1 MQSDYF
7 GAATEPE
14 NGRVHSR
21 PDSPTPSGPARKI
34 QKRNSIASNGSNEE
48 IKRDDDDGAAGDASI
63 DAAGGP
69 VPSGPPFICPTCS
82 TSYSRLEYLRR
93 HERRHADIR
102 PFVCDCGKGFSRSD
116 VLSRHKRQCRV
127 VLQLDGSGEAEKP
140 VEGESPPKATKPR
153 RSSSTAK
160 PGRPKGSTKAAKA
173 AAVAANHATNG
184 NGNGD
189 FASADN
195 AAHTTSSVA
204 GSDGA
209 DGPAPPPPAPHSH
222 QLTHDA
228 IAVAAA
234 AAAAAAAAGHHPV
247 GGQAQDDDASAMI
260 DPAIAADS
268 QAQAAAAATTVA
280 AISSVA
286 AYQYANSMD
295 PPDFHMGRGATNP
308 YASTPFPLPV
318 HSAVAALHPQLY
330 QPSSPES
337 NQPRSEHGSPRYSS
351 QSLARHGS
359 NSGSRYLRQPP
370 NYDAYAPRQA
380 SSYVNPA
387 DAAIWEGLDTAKLPS
402 PGHAAVTTPGS
413 SARATANML
422 ASLGFPVTSPM
433 SHLADRSR
441 TGSHLGSDASYF
453 RSTAPGLSGGV
464 VGGQAGYGS
473 NSASSPAFSF
483 GTSASSGDT
492 GASSSSHSASNATA
506 VTSTSQGQEPSGATT
521 PKEPVRFSV
530 STLGPLS
537 PFSNTAL
544 NSSMSPY
551 LSAFSNARDTPL
563 VSSPRSQFPTT
574 PGGSLTSLDLG
585 GQWAG
590 MRPPSRTVS
599 RHNSLQGINISSQS
613 TSPQS
618 EGISASSKLGKSS
631 SSDKLSLSDRTDL
644 TDSHDSKPAASTGA
658 AATPSASR
666 STTSATTAAEV
677 SATSSTSTTS
687 AASVPSTTTSGDTGA
702 ITTSAPVQISNGGI
716 DTPSR
721 FVKNESQ
728 QYFDGGALTPGP
740 EAFLLRLQ
748 GGVQELR
755 AGIHGSEISF
765 FNSMALSSAPLG
777 ASQFSTPNWDHSM
790 FSNPSA
796 GSVAAAAASS
806 GTPGAQLSALG
817 WLMSPSI
824 QQLLNAFS
832 TTSGSGTVDTTN
844 TSDYFNSKNV
854 AATAPESIDLDSM
867 GLSVL
872 PSPLEKALTDTRN
885 PFFIPAEMFRPCYS
899 IQHWS
904 LPPITRL
911 SVLALHAQQNLLKH
925 FPVMHEPT
933 FRITTIPGC
942 LAFTIC
948 MLGGHEAGR
957 KWWAGEEVVPKS
969 AINII
974 NSHGAPE
981 EPANEL
987 QRVMDTGP
995 SRYIDEEDGQELVKP
1010 IVMSDKSEMLMRTF
1024 ANRCKSVKD
1033 KCAVVQSLM
1042 LFQSNNFLSSD
1053 PTTRMVAGV
1062 SHGSVVTLA
1071 RQAGL
1076 FDSDAEHAQRGAP
1089 SPEEVVQ
1096 QVMFESVGMCFSCS
1110 FSPSYGDEKE
1120 QDDQVWRRWA
1130 ELEGRRRSAFVIY
1143 TTDTVAHLDAA
1154 VPTLLATKEVAH
1166 LPLPSPDH
1174 VWRAPTAT
1182 SWRTAL
1188 DKHHGLTLD
1197 EALQQLLSPESGSS
1211 LPREAPGQPS
1221 LHGAHGPFA
1230 RLVMVLALLRGI
1242 IEMLEGRAT
1251 RVAKPSSLSWWM
1263 KRAGASSN
1271 GTATGND
1278 AQVGLY
1284 KKALARWRNAW
1295 DQDPTC
1301 RFASAKKPT
1310 TTTTTEQ
1317 DEMDVTE
1324 EDAKVNWI
1332 ASAAAGKHDW
1342 PEELQRTLFTPLTA
1356 SGATPL
1362 SNDALPMYW
1371 LAHVLVTHAASNQ
1384 RLPLRSAEG
1393 RMGATSKNG
1402 GYEVV
1407 SGGPDMPDFR
1417 AMLRFAKNFVTR
1429 GEK

>member
-7 GAATEPE
+7 GAAAEPE
-14 NGRVHSR
+14 NGRVRSR
-21 PDSPTPSGPARKI
+21 PDSPTAAGPARKI
-34 QKRNSIASNGSNEE
+34 QKRNSIASNASNED
-48 IKRDDDDGAAGDASI
+48 IKHNDDDGAAADAST

-127 VLQLDGSGEAEKP
+127 VLQLDGSGEGEKP
-140 VEGESPPKATKPR
+140 AEGESPPKATKPR

-173 AAVAANHATNG
+173 AA
-184 NGNGD
+184 
-189 FASADN
+189 
-195 AAHTTSSVA
+195 
-204 GSDGA
+204 
-209 DGPAPPPPAPHSH
+209 AP
-222 QLTHDA
+222 DE
-228 IAVAAA
+228 
-234 AAAAAAAAGHHPV
+234 
-247 GGQAQDDDASAMI
+247 DASAMI

-337 NQPRSEHGSPRYSS
+337 NQPRSEHGSPRYSA

-359 NSGSRYLRQPP
+359 NSGSRFLRQAS
-370 NYDAYAPRQA
+370 NYDAYGSRQP
-380 SSYVNPA
+380 SSFANPA
-387 DAAIWEGLDTAKLPS
+387 DAAIWEGLDTAKMPS
-402 PGHAAVTTPGS
+402 PGHGAATTPGS

-433 SHLADRSR
+433 SHLADRARS
-441 TGSHLGSDASYF
+441 GSHLASDASYF

-464 VGGQAGYGS
+464 VGPSSSSGLAGYGS
-473 NSASSPAFSF
+473 NSTNSPAFSF

-492 GASSSSHSASNATA
+492 GASSSNHSASNATA
-506 VTSTSQGQEPSGATT
+506 ATSTSQGPETSGATT

-574 PGGSLTSLDLG
+574 PGGGLSSLDLG
-585 GQWAG
+585 GQWSG

-618 EGISASSKLGKSS
+618 DGITASSKLGKSS
-631 SSDKLSLSDRTDL
+631 SSDDKLSLSDRTAAA
-644 TDSHDSKPAASTGA
+644 DSNDSKPATTSVA
-658 AATPSASR
+658 A
-666 STTSATTAAEV
+666 TTSASGTTSTTTAAAAADV
-677 SATSSTSTTS
+677 SATSSTSATS
-687 AASVPSTTTSGDTGA
+687 AAAVPSTDATSSSGA
-702 ITTSAPVQISNGGI
+702 GTITTSAPVQMSNSGI

-765 FNSMALSSAPLG
+765 LNGPTMALSSAPLG

-806 GTPGAQLSALG
+806 GTPGAQLSAQG

-824 QQLLNAFS
+824 QQLLTAFS
-832 TTSGSGTVDTTN
+832 STAGLGTVDTTN

-854 AATAPESIDLDSM
+854 AAAAAPGVIDLDSM
-867 GLSVL
+867 SLGVL
-872 PSPLEKALTDTRN
+872 PSPLGKALTDSRN
-885 PFFIPAEMFRPCYS
+885 PFFIPPDMFRPCYS

-925 FPVMHEPT
+925 FPVIHEPT
-933 FRITTIPGC
+933 FRITTTPGC
-942 LAFTIC
+942 VAFAMC

-974 NSHGAPE
+974 NSHGVDKPVS
-981 EPANEL
+981 EL

-1010 IVMSDKSEMLMRTF
+1010 IVMSEKTEMLMRTF
-1024 ANRCKSVKD
+1024 ASRCKSVKD
-1033 KCAVVQSLM
+1033 KCSVVQALM
-1042 LFQSNNFLSSD
+1042 LFQGNNFLSSD
-1053 PTTRMVAGV
+1053 ATTRMVAGV
-1062 SHGSVVTLA
+1062 SHGTVVTLA
-1071 RQAGL
+1071 RQAGF
-1076 FDSDAEHAQRGAP
+1076 FDPDAEHAQRGAP
-1089 SPEEVVQ
+1089 SAEDVMQ
-1096 QVMFESVGMCFSCS
+1096 QVLFESVDMCFSYS
-1110 FSPSYGDEKE
+1110 FLPSYGDDKE
-1120 QDDQVWRRWA
+1120 EGDQVWRRWA

-1143 TTDTVAHLDAA
+1143 TIDTVAHLDAA

-1174 VWRAPTAT
+1174 IWRAPTAS
-1182 SWRTAL
+1182 SWNTAL
-1188 DKHHGLTLD
+1188 AKHDGLTLD
-1197 EALQQLLSPESGSS
+1197 EALQQLLSAEPGNS
-1211 LPREAPGQPS
+1211 LLQETPGQPS
-1221 LHGAHGPFA
+1221 LYGAHGPFA

-1251 RVAKPSSLSWWM
+1251 RVAKPSSLNRWM
-1263 KRAGASSN
+1263 KRAGAPSN
-1271 GTATGND
+1271 GSATASD

-1284 KKALARWRNAW
+1284 KKALVRWRKAW

-1301 RFASAKKPT
+1301 RFASAKKPK
-1310 TTTTTEQ
+1310 TEQ
-1317 DEMDVTE
+1317 EDMDVTE
-1324 EDAKVNWI
+1324 DGRVNWI

-1362 SNDALPMYW
+1362 SNDALPLYW

-1384 RLPLRSAEG
+1384 RLPLRNIEG
-1393 RMGATSKNG
+1393 RMGASSKNG
-1402 GYEVV
+1402 GYAVV
-1407 SGGPDMPDFR
+1407 SGGPEMPDFR
-1417 AMLRFAKNFVTR
+1417 AMLQFAKNFVTR

>member
-7 GAATEPE
+7 GAAAEPE
-14 NGRVHSR
+14 NGRVRSR

-34 QKRNSIASNGSNEE
+34 QKRSSVASNASHDDAKHN
-48 IKRDDDDGAAGDASI
+48 DDDDDAAAGDAST

-127 VLQLDGSGEAEKP
+127 VLQLDGSAEGEKP
-140 VEGESPPKATKPR
+140 AEGESPPKATKPR
-153 RSSSTAK
+153 RSSSAAK

-173 AAVAANHATNG
+173 AAVAAANHATNG

-189 FASADN
+189 SAGADGV
-195 AAHTTSSVA
+195 AAAGSSVV

-209 DGPAPPPPAPHSH
+209 DGPAPPPPAPHSD

-247 GGQAQDDDASAMI
+247 GGQVQDDDASAMI

-295 PPDFHMGRGATNP
+295 PPDFHMGRGAINP
-308 YASTPFPLPV
+308 YASTPFPLAV

-337 NQPRSEHGSPRYSS
+337 NQPRSEHGSPRYTS

-359 NSGSRYLRQPP
+359 NSGSRFLRQPP
-370 NYDAYAPRQA
+370 SYDAYASRQP
-380 SSYVNPA
+380 SSFANPA

-402 PGHAAVTTPGS
+402 PGHAAATTPGS
-413 SARATANML
+413 SARATVNML

-464 VGGQAGYGS
+464 VGGAGSSSGLTGYGS
-473 NSASSPAFSF
+473 NSANSPAFSF

-492 GASSSSHSASNATA
+492 GASSSNHSASNATA
-506 VTSTSQGQEPSGATT
+506 ATSMSQGQETSGATT

-574 PGGSLTSLDLG
+574 PGGGLTSLDLG
-585 GQWAG
+585 GQWTG

-618 EGISASSKLGKSS
+618 EGIAASSKLGKSS
-631 SSDKLSLSDRTDL
+631 SSDRLSLSDRTEAADGNE
-644 TDSHDSKPAASTGA
+644 SKPPASTSVA
-658 AATPSASR
+658 A
-666 STTSATTAAEV
+666 TTSASAT
-677 SATSSTSTTS
+677 ATSSTPAPSAAAVPSSTDATTS
-687 AASVPSTTTSGDTGA
+687 SAAGT
-702 ITTSAPVQISNGGI
+702 ITTSAPVQISNSGI

-765 FNSMALSSAPLG
+765 LNGPTMALGSAPLG

-796 GSVAAAAASS
+796 GSVAAAAAST

-832 TTSGSGTVDTTN
+832 TTAGSGTVDTTN

-854 AATAPESIDLDSM
+854 SPAAPELVDFDTMSL
-867 GLSVL
+867 GVL
-872 PSPLEKALTDTRN
+872 PSPLERALSDARN
-885 PFFIPAEMFRPCYS
+885 PFFIPPDMFRPCYS

-925 FPVMHEPT
+925 FPVIHEPT

-942 LAFTIC
+942 VAFTMC

-981 EPANEL
+981 PVDEL

-1010 IVMSDKSEMLMRTF
+1010 IVMSEKTEMLMRTF
-1024 ANRCKSVKD
+1024 TKRCKGVKD

-1053 PTTRMVAGV
+1053 AATRMVAGI
-1062 SHGSVVTLA
+1062 SHGTVVALA
-1071 RQAGL
+1071 RQAGF
-1076 FDSDAEHAQRGAP
+1076 FDPDAEHAQRGAP
-1089 SPEEVVQ
+1089 SADDVMQ
-1096 QVMFESVGMCFSCS
+1096 QVLFESADMCFSYS
-1110 FSPSYGDEKE
+1110 FLPSYSDEKE
-1120 QDDQVWRRWA
+1120 DGDKVWRRWA

-1143 TTDTVAHLDAA
+1143 TMDTVAHLDAA

-1174 VWRAPTAT
+1174 IWRAPTAS
-1182 SWRTAL
+1182 SWSTAL
-1188 DKHHGLTLD
+1188 DKHDGLTLD
-1197 EALQQLLSPESGSS
+1197 EALQQLLSAE
-1211 LPREAPGQPS
+1211 PGTSPAQETPGMPS
-1221 LHGAHGPFA
+1221 LHGAHGAFA

-1242 IEMLEGRAT
+1242 VEMLEGRAT
-1251 RVAKPSSLSWWM
+1251 RVAKPSSLNRWL
-1263 KRAGASSN
+1263 KRAGAASN

-1278 AQVGLY
+1278 AQVALY
-1284 KKALARWRNAW
+1284 KKALARWRKAW

-1301 RFASAKKPT
+1301 RFASAKKST
-1310 TTTTTEQ
+1310 SDAEE
-1317 DEMDVTE
+1317 DMDVS
-1324 EDAKVNWI
+1324 EDGQVNWI

-1362 SNDALPMYW
+1362 SNDALPLYW

-1384 RLPLRSAEG
+1384 RLPLRSVEG
-1393 RMGATSKNG
+1393 RMGAPSKNG
-1402 GYEVV
+1402 GYAVV
-1407 SGGPDMPDFR
+1407 SGGPEVPDFR